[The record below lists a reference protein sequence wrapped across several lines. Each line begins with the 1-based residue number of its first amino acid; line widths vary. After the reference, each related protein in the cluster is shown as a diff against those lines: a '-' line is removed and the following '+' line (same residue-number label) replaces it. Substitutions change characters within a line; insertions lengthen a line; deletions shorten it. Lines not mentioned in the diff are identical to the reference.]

1 MHGGFGLG
9 DRNGMGGTIL
19 DFAVSYDLIIANT
32 YFKKREEHLITYKS
46 GTNKSQIDYF
56 LIRKSDRSLCKDC
69 KVILGESLVPQHRI
83 LVMDVYIQKCKRKD
97 VFTSCPKTK
106 WWNFKGENLAKFK
119 NQLAKEDFWSF
130 EGEINL
136 MWNKMAN
143 CVKKVAKEILGESK
157 GKKFTRRE
165 TWWWSKEIQN
175 AIKEKRD
182 YFIAWQKNKNNE
194 TLKEYKAARNNTKKL
209 VSEAKSKT
217 FDDLYRKLGTRE
229 GEKDIY
235 KLAKQRDKKSKDL
248 NHIRCIKD
256 EDQRVLVKR
265 P

>member
-1 MHGGFGLG
+1 
-9 DRNGMGGTIL
+9 
-19 DFAVSYDLIIANT
+19 
-32 YFKKREEHLITYKS
+32 
-46 GTNKSQIDYF
+46 
-56 LIRKSDRSLCKDC
+56 
-69 KVILGESLVPQHRI
+69 
-83 LVMDVYIQKCKRKD
+83 
-97 VFTSCPKTK
+97 
-106 WWNFKGENLAKFK
+106 
-119 NQLAKEDFWSF
+119 
-130 EGEINL
+130 
-136 MWNKMAN
+136 MAN

-194 TLKEYKAARNNTKKL
+194 TLKEYKVARNNTKKL
-209 VSEAKSKT
+209 VSEAKSKA

-248 NHIRCIKD
+248 DHIRCIKD
-256 EDQRVLVKR
+256 EDQRVLVKDHEIKGR
-265 P
+265 WRTYFEKLLNGDNTRELSRQGIGESSRSNNNYYFRRIRTQEVEEALRRTKIGKALGPNGILIEVWKNVGSAGIMWLTRLFNMILKERRMPDE